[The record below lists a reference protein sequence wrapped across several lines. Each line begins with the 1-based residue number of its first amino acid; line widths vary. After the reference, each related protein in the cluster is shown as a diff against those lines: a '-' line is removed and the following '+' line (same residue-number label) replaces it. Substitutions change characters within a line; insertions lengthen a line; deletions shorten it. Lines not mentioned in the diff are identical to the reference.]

1 MRASRLE
8 LDDYNNDTIDGL
20 HITSMGGAWMSI
32 VMGFA
37 GLRIK
42 NGMICFRP
50 VIPKQWERLSFK
62 INVKGRYFT
71 INITR
76 KKFYIKL
83 ESGNEI
89 DIEVSGKKQKI
100 SPGKPLEIDI

>member
-1 MRASRLE
+1 
-8 LDDYNNDTIDGL
+8 
-20 HITSMGGAWMSI
+20 MSV

-50 VIPKQWERLSFK
+50 VIPEKWDRLSFK
-62 INVKGRYFT
+62 IDVKGCYFS

-89 DIEVSGKKQKI
+89 VIEVSGKKQKV
-100 SPGKPLEIDI
+100 SPGKPVEINI